1 MIRAVLLTA
10 LLAPLLAGC
19 NYFGGWWGGQRE
31 EIITRPPPYYDR
43 AEIDAINAE
52 AECRRLARSQ
62 LEMQRCGVRR

>member
-1 MIRAVLLTA
+1 MIRAA
-10 LLAPLLAGC
+10 LLASLLSGC
-19 NYFGGWWGGQRE
+19 ASIGGGWWGGRE

>member
-1 MIRAVLLTA
+1 MIRTVLLTA

-19 NYFGGWWGGQRE
+19 NYFGNWWGASRE

>member
-1 MIRAVLLTA
+1 MTRAILLTVLLV
-10 LLAPLLAGC
+10 LLAGC